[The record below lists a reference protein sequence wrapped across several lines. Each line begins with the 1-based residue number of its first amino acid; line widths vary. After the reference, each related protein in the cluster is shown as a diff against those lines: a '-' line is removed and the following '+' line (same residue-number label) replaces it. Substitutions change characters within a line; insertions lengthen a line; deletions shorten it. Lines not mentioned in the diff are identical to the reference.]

1 MDVLYERCCGLDV
14 HKKTVVACVL
24 TPGRPGQPQK
34 AVRTFGTMTVDLLAL
49 GDWLAAAGVT
59 HVTMESTGV
68 YWQPVWNL
76 LEDRFTLLLANAQH
90 VQQVPGRKSD
100 LRDAEWL
107 AQLLRHGL
115 VRASFVPPRPQRE
128 LRELTR
134 YRTALVRERST
145 AVNRL
150 QKTLEGANVKLAA
163 VASNVVGLS
172 GRQMLT
178 ALVAGMTDAP
188 TLAEL
193 AQGKLRAKRA
203 QLEQA
208 LTGSFGAHHR
218 FLVAQHLVHL
228 DSLDEQIAAVSTEI
242 AARLRPFDEAL
253 DRLDGIPG
261 IGRYTAEVLLA
272 ELGTDMSRFPTA
284 GHAASWAGLCPGQ
297 HESAGKQRSGKT
309 RKANPWLR
317 AALVEAAQGAART
330 QGSYFAAHYR
340 RIARHRGRKR
350 ALVAV
355 AHSLLVRV
363 YYLLR
368 RGTTYEDLGAEY
380 FAARDPARLQRHH
393 VHQLEQLGFAVT
405 LTPKDPA
412 A

>member
-34 AVRTFGTMTVDLLAL
+34 EVRTFGTMTADLLAL
-49 GDWLAAAGVT
+49 ADWLGAAEVT
-59 HVTMESTGV
+59 HVAMESTGV

-76 LEDRFTLLLANAQH
+76 LEDRFTLLLANAQQ

-100 LRDAEWL
+100 VRDCEWL

-145 AVNRL
+145 AINRL
-150 QKTLEGANVKLAA
+150 QKTLEGANLKLAA

-172 GRQMLT
+172 GRQMLG
-178 ALVAGMTDAP
+178 ALVAGTTDAA
-188 TLAEL
+188 TLAGL
-193 AQGKLRAKRA
+193 AQGKLRAKRP

-208 LTGSFGAHHR
+208 LAGTFGAHQR
-218 FLVAQHLVHL
+218 FLVAQHLTHL
-228 DSLDEQIAAVSTEI
+228 DSLDEQIAAVSAEI
-242 AARLRPFDEAL
+242 AERLRPFDEAL

-284 GHAASWAGLCPGQ
+284 RHAASWAGLCPGQ
-297 HESAGKQRSGKT
+297 HESAGKRRSGKT

-317 AALVEAAQGAART
+317 TALVEAAQGAART

-340 RIARHRGRKR
+340 RIARRRGRKR

-355 AHSLLVRV
+355 AHSLLIRV

-368 RGTTYEDLGAEY
+368 RGATYEDVGESY
-380 FAARDPARLQRHH
+380 FDERDHDRLQRHH
-393 VHQLEQLGFAVT
+393 VHKLEQLGFTVA

>member
-1 MDVLYERCCGLDV
+1 
-14 HKKTVVACVL
+14 
-24 TPGRPGQPQK
+24 
-34 AVRTFGTMTVDLLAL
+34 
-49 GDWLAAAGVT
+49 
-59 HVTMESTGV
+59 
-68 YWQPVWNL
+68 
-76 LEDRFTLLLANAQH
+76 
-90 VQQVPGRKSD
+90 
-100 LRDAEWL
+100 
-107 AQLLRHGL
+107 
-115 VRASFVPPRPQRE
+115 
-128 LRELTR
+128 
-134 YRTALVRERST
+134 
-145 AVNRL
+145 VNRL

-178 ALVAGMTDAP
+178 ALVAGTTDAA
-188 TLAEL
+188 TLAGL
-193 AQGKLRAKRA
+193 AEGKLRAKRA
-203 QLEQA
+203 PLAQA

-228 DSLDEQIAAVSTEI
+228 DSLDEPIAAVSAEI
-242 AARLRPFDEAL
+242 AERLRPFEDAL

-272 ELGTDMSRFPTA
+272 ELGTELDRFPSA

-297 HESAGKQRSGKT
+297 HESAGKRRSGKT
-309 RKANPWLR
+309 RQANPWLR

-363 YYLLR
+363 YSLLR
-368 RGTTYEDLGAEY
+368 RGTTYTERGESY
-380 FAARDPARLQRHH
+380 FAERDHERLQRYY
-393 VHQLEQLGFAVT
+393 VRRLEQIGFEVV

>member
-24 TPGRPGQPQK
+24 TPGTPGQPQK
-34 AVRTFGTMTVDLLAL
+34 AVRTFGTMTADLLAL
-49 GDWLAAAGVT
+49 ADWLAAAGVT
-59 HVTMESTGV
+59 HVTLESTGV

-100 LRDAEWL
+100 VRDAEWL

-134 YRTALVRERST
+134 YRTALVQERST

-178 ALVAGMTDAP
+178 ALVAGTTDAP
-188 TLAEL
+188 TLAGL

-218 FLVAQHLVHL
+218 FLVAQHLVHI
-228 DSLDEQIAAVSTEI
+228 DSLDEQLAAVSAEI
-242 AARLRPFDEAL
+242 AERLRPFEDAL

-272 ELGTDMSRFPTA
+272 ELGTDMDRFPSA

-297 HESAGKQRSGKT
+297 YESAGKRRSGKT

-350 ALVAV
+350 ALVAG

-380 FAARDPARLQRHH
+380 FAERDHARLQRHH

>member
-1 MDVLYERCCGLDV
+1 
-14 HKKTVVACVL
+14 
-24 TPGRPGQPQK
+24 
-34 AVRTFGTMTVDLLAL
+34 
-49 GDWLAAAGVT
+49 
-59 HVTMESTGV
+59 MESTGV